1 MNAYFKMTEAQERD
15 LSRVSAS
22 LGVISEML
30 DTAHGKQITLDPVET
45 AALLTLLR
53 ERLPSYKNMIYVV
66 E

>member
-15 LSRVSAS
+15 LSMVSAS
-22 LGVISEML
+22 LGVVSDML
-30 DTAHGKQITLDPVET
+30 DSSHGKQITLDPEEA

-53 ERLPSYKNMIYVV
+53 ERLPSYKDMLYVV